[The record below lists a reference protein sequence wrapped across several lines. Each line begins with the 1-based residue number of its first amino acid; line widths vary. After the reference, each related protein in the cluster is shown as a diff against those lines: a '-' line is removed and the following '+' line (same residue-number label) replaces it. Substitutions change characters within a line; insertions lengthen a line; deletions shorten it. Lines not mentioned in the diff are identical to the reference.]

1 MKEIPLAT
9 LVVLTGLKDIAGK
22 YEGNPTGDS
31 RCVDWPQRYC
41 R

>member
-22 YEGNPTGDS
+22 YEVPLADFAEGGGASSFIN
-31 RCVDWPQRYC
+31 
-41 R
+41 